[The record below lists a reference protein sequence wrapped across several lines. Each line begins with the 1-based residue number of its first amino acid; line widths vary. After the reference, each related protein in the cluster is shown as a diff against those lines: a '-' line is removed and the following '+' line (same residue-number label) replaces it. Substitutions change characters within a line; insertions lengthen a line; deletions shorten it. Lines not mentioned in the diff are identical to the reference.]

1 MKDIR
6 LFFTWHNFVVCS
18 VMSAQP
24 LLQFTG
30 KSIYCSQ
37 ADAHIDPWIPVDKA
51 IITHAHS
58 DHAKWGSKH
67 YLAHKDSEAI
77 LRLRLGPDISLQTVE
92 YGETFV
98 INGVT
103 FSLHPAGH
111 IIGSAQIRVEYKGE
125 VWVASGDYKL
135 EDDHFS
141 VPFEP
146 VKCNVFITESTFGLP
161 IYKWQPQQEIFSE
174 IDHWFA
180 QNRSEEKA
188 SILMGYSLGKMQRI
202 LKGIQ
207 LPDGPIYAHGAIYT
221 LNDRLRQAG
230 HDLPELTLV
239 TKETDKKLFRGSL
252 VLAPPSVDSSTWIRK
267 FNPYSLGYC
276 SGWMALRGAKNRRAV
291 DQGFILSDHVDW
303 PDLNTA
309 VVESGAEKVY
319 VTHGYTSIFSRW
331 LNENGIEAGEV
342 HTMYGNEEETED
354 KEEGVKGEGKE
365 GRMEERENGGKDD
378 EMEETAMPVK

>member
-1 MKDIR
+1 
-6 LFFTWHNFVVCS
+6 
-18 VMSAQP
+18 MSKQP

-30 KSIYCSQ
+30 KSIYCAR
-37 ADAHIDPWIPVDKA
+37 ADVHIDPWIPVDRA

-58 DHAKWGSKH
+58 DHARWGSKH
-67 YLAHKDSEAI
+67 YLSHKDSEAV
-77 LRLRLGPDISLQTVE
+77 LRLRLGQDIALQTVE
-92 YGETFV
+92 YGDKFV

-103 FSLHPAGH
+103 FSLYPAGH
-111 IIGSAQIRVEYKGE
+111 IIGSAQIRVEYMGE

-135 EDDHFS
+135 EDDGFAA
-141 VPFEP
+141 PFEP

-174 IDHWFA
+174 IDQWYT
-180 QNRSEEKA
+180 QNKQNGKT

-202 LKGIQ
+202 MKGIEW
-207 LPDGPIYAHGAIYT
+207 PDEPVYAHGAIYI
-221 LNDRLRQAG
+221 LNEALRGAG
-230 HDLPELTLV
+230 YNLPELTLV
-239 TKETDKKLFRGSL
+239 TKDTDRKLLDGAL
-252 VLAPPSVDSSTWIRK
+252 VLAPPSVDSSPWIRK
-267 FNPYSLGYC
+267 FNPYAVGYC

-309 VVESGAEKVY
+309 VIETGAEKVY

-342 HTMYGNEEETED
+342 TTMYGGEEEGEKED
-354 KEEGVKGEGKE
+354 EEKG
-365 GRMEERENGGKDD
+365 N
-378 EMEETAMPVK
+378 

>member
-1 MKDIR
+1 MFSKGYT
-6 LFFTWHNFVVCS
+6 LFFIWHNFVGCS

-92 YGETFV
+92 YGEKFV

-174 IDHWFA
+174 IDNWFA
-180 QNRSEEKA
+180 QNKREEKA

-207 LPDGPIYAHGAIYT
+207 LPDEPIYAHGAIYT

-354 KEEGVKGEGKE
+354 KGEAGMGEGERDDKE
-365 GRMEERENGGKDD
+365 DVGVI
-378 EMEETAMPVK
+378 PI

>member
-1 MKDIR
+1 MPR
-6 LFFTWHNFVVCS
+6 
-18 VMSAQP
+18 QP

-30 KSIYCSQ
+30 KSIYCAQ
-37 ADAHIDPWIPVDKA
+37 ADVHIDPWIPVDRA

-58 DHAKWGSKH
+58 DHARWGSKH
-67 YLAHKDSEAI
+67 YLAHKHSEAI
-77 LRLRLGPDISLQTVE
+77 LRLRLGEAISLQTVG
-92 YGETFV
+92 YGEQFY

-111 IIGSAQIRVEYKGE
+111 IIGSAQVRVEYKGE

-141 VPFEP
+141 AAYEP

-161 IYKWQPQQEIFSE
+161 VYKWQPQEKIYSE
-174 IDHWFA
+174 IDSWRE
-180 QNRSEEKA
+180 QNRVEEKA

-202 LKGIQ
+202 LKGIA
-207 LPDGPIYAHGAIYT
+207 LTGEPVYAHGAIYVV
-221 LNDRLRQAG
+221 NERLRQAG
-230 HDLPELTLV
+230 FDLPELTLV
-239 TKETDKKLFRGSL
+239 TKDTDRKLFRGSL
-252 VLAPPSVDSSTWIRK
+252 VLAPPSVDSSMWIRK

-291 DQGFILSDHVDW
+291 DQGFVLSDHVDW
-303 PDLNTA
+303 PDLNRA
-309 VVESGAEKVY
+309 VIESGAEKVF

-342 HTMYGNEEETED
+342 STMYGDEEETEQPQAEQ
-354 KEEGVKGEGKE
+354 EEPSD
-365 GRMEERENGGKDD
+365 NQ
-378 EMEETAMPVK
+378 A